1 MIALALLCRDA
12 KRLTRLESTEW
23 CVQDGVLQESI
34 PAQWVTGYW
43 TMNYD
48 KAANL
53 IGENLILVES
63 KATPSYIG
71 GRITG
76 LESVGDKIQ
85 FFFEEDPE
93 LVGRTEHTHLWRSQN
108 PVCYLKASLR

>member
-12 KRLTRLESTEW
+12 KKLTRLESTEW
-23 CVQDGVLQESI
+23 CVKDGVLTPTE
-34 PAQWVTGYW
+34 PALWATGMW
-43 TMNYD
+43 TMNYH
-48 KAANL
+48 KAFNL

-63 KATPSYIG
+63 KASPSYIG
-71 GRITG
+71 GCITG
-76 LESVGDKIQ
+76 LKSVGDKIQ